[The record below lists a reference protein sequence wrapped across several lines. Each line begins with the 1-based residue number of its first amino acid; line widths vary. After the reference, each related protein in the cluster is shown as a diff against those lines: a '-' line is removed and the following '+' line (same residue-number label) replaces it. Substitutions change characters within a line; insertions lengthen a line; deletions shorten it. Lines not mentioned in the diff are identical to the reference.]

1 MKPERKTIYFTSLF
15 HTLFIEHVYQTYMII
30 IIETRLVV
38 NPINIIENQ

>member
-1 MKPERKTIYFTSLF
+1 MKQERRTKYLTSLF

>member
-1 MKPERKTIYFTSLF
+1 MKQERRTKYFASLF

-38 NPINIIENQ
+38 NPIN